1 MHNIHL
7 LFQLPFV
14 AKVSLGHQTP
24 NSCFNAHSGFLTLSN
39 TCHISSIAHTC
50 VPAAKAK
57 VSSPEGGI
65 HSTQPSLACA
75 DAADFEDPDTGNTL
89 NTTAVCL
96 FWQNQ
101 AAVVAATRITT
112 IQTTLNNRLTVAATV
127 GDTALATAVTAIQ
140 TATPEVAEVIL
151 ADTGADPLKYPYLVS
166 TSCLLCTALPRL
178 CCIHAERHHTSV
190 DLCLHCFDR
199 H

>member
-1 MHNIHL
+1 MNLFFGHAYYASLVPAAFRCQCLSGSPSPQQLLQRTLRVSDVWHN
-7 LFQLPFV
+7 
-14 AKVSLGHQTP
+14 
-24 NSCFNAHSGFLTLSN
+24 
-39 TCHISSIAHTC
+39 SSIAHTC

-57 VSSPEGGI
+57 VPSPEGGL

-166 TSCLLCTALPRL
+166 TSCLLCAVLSHL
-178 CCIHAERHHTSV
+178 CCINAERHAHHS
-190 DLCLHCFDR
+190 
-199 H
+199 